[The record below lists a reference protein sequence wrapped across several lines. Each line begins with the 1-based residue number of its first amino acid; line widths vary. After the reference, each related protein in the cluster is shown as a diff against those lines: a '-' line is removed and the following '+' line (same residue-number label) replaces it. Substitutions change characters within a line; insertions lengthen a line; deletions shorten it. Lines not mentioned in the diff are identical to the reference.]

1 MLSVTVADVALLEA
15 LAQFRL
21 LTIAQAERRGIAR
34 RWHAGE
40 RLNALERAGLVG
52 VIRRGRMRGPNV
64 YTLTRKGAAALEG
77 WAEETGEARRVPYP
91 SRPYRDG
98 PHLTQRLCIVD
109 LHLALLAWADAVG
122 ATVQWVRVEF
132 DGNPVALQAPT
143 AVDGAAGTYTP
154 DMLAAVTT
162 PDGETWLFA
171 VEVETGG
178 PGHRLDNFRAHL
190 AERVSFLNGD
200 HIEDG
205 TGWPEDGRAA
215 RLLFVFETPEMLN
228 AAGRMVGSPTGEEW
242 QRVFFNSL
250 EEASKDFASGWWQVD
265 GNQHSL
271 FRPIGAS

>member
-1 MLSVTVADVALLEA
+1 MLAVTVADVALLEA
-15 LAQFRL
+15 LTRFRL
-21 LTIAQAERRGIAR
+21 LTISQAERLGIAR
-34 RWHAGE
+34 RWHIGE
-40 RLNALERAGLVG
+40 RFNRLEKAGLVG
-52 VIRRGRMRGPNV
+52 AIRRGRMRGPNV
-64 YTLTRKGAAALEG
+64 YTLTRKGASALEG
-77 WAEETGEARRVPYP
+77 WAAEVGEPRRVAAP

-109 LHLALLAWADAVG
+109 LHLALLAWAAAAGAV
-122 ATVQWVRVEF
+122 VQWVRVEF

-143 AVDGAAGTYTP
+143 AVAGAEGTYTP
-154 DMLAAVTT
+154 DMLAAVET

-190 AERVSFLNGD
+190 AERVGFLSGD

-205 TGWPEDGRAA
+205 VGWPEEGRAV
-215 RLLFVFETPEMLN
+215 RLLFVFETREMLH

-250 EEASKDFASGWWQVD
+250 EEASKDFSSGWWQVD
-265 GNQHSL
+265 GNQHSP
-271 FRPIGAS
+271 FKPIGSP